1 MTPLPALPRPAGW
14 PERLATYL
22 EERRHMPFG
31 WWDNDCITCAAGG
44 VAAQLCLP
52 LDRLLPGRWRDARSA
67 ARWLKKMGGVEA
79 ACTSLLGEPVRGRRA
94 AMLGR
99 GAVVCV
105 DAGNGPTLGLMA
117 GNGRWCAPGADGLV
131 WRKAAEVAVG
141 WEV

>member
-14 PERLATYL
+14 PERLAAYL
-22 EERRHMPFG
+22 EERRHMPFAWG
-31 WWDNDCITCAAGG
+31 ANDCVTFAAGG
-44 VAAQLCLP
+44 VAALLCVQL
-52 LDRLLPGRWRDARSA
+52 DHLLPGRWHNARGA
-67 ARWLKKMGGVEA
+67 GYLLKQYGGVEA
-79 ACTSLLGEPVRGRRA
+79 ACITMLGEPVRGRRA
-94 AMLGR
+94 ATLGR